1 MVGRL
6 IPSDI
11 PLPRVANKA
20 AKVVT
25 GHRIRRVGV
34 VAWDGVG
41 RAEGCVFCKRAC
53 PFTLREYLLSLN
65 HVAST
70 VLGVKSPVGFLSS
83 GSL

>member
-1 MVGRL
+1 MGL

-11 PLPRVANKA
+11 PLPRVANKT
-20 AKVVT
+20 AKVLR
-25 GHRIRRVGV
+25 GRRIGRVGV
-34 VAWDGVG
+34 GWGGVG
-41 RAEGCVFCKRAC
+41 RGEEWVFWKRAC
-53 PFTLREYLLSLN
+53 PFTLRECLLSLN

>member
-1 MVGRL
+1 MGL

-20 AKVVT
+20 AKVLT
-25 GHRIRRVGV
+25 GHRI
-34 VAWDGVG
+34 G
-41 RAEGCVFCKRAC
+41 RGGWGGEEWVFWKRAC
-53 PFTLREYLLSLN
+53 PFTLRECLLSLN